1 MSTLANSRP
10 LTPAAS
16 TRKIAAAQ
24 ILVAALISVSIAL
37 YFWVDSRYPALL
49 KKLHSGRNIHV
60 AGLLSFDALMP
71 VTAEMP
77 ASTRIAHT
85 TANWM
90 WTNRIGMTFGICFG
104 AALLTLLPM
113 LPRKRFESAA
123 ANTLLGAVG
132 GVPLGVCA
140 NCVAPIGQSLY
151 QAGAGPGTVLATMIS
166 SPTLNIVVLAML
178 FALFPFSIALLR
190 LAVQLTLIALV
201 PWLTR
206 RVQPSADVA
215 GTVPDVGGWLRPS
228 AGTLKQFLKN
238 LARLAATTIP
248 LMVLAGVLGAVLI
261 DLVPAQDIPNRVTL
275 LGIVLIAIVG
285 TCLPVPIAFDV
296 AAAFVLL
303 TRGVPTPYVVT
314 LLCTLG
320 AFSVYSLLILGR
332 TISWRTAFAVYSAVA
347 LVGSIAGI
355 GTALA
360 QHSL

>member
-1 MSTLANSRP
+1 
-10 LTPAAS
+10 
-16 TRKIAAAQ
+16 
-24 ILVAALISVSIAL
+24 
-37 YFWVDSRYPALL
+37 
-49 KKLHSGRNIHV
+49 
-60 AGLLSFDALMP
+60 
-71 VTAEMP
+71 
-77 ASTRIAHT
+77 
-85 TANWM
+85 
-90 WTNRIGMTFGICFG
+90 
-104 AALLTLLPM
+104 
-113 LPRKRFESAA
+113 
-123 ANTLLGAVG
+123 
-132 GVPLGVCA
+132 VCA

-178 FALFPFSIALLR
+178 FALFPFPIALLR
-190 LAVQLTLIALV
+190 LAVPLALIALV

-206 RVQPSADVA
+206 GVQPSAEIA
-215 GTVPDVGGWLRPS
+215 GIVPVGSGWFRPS

-261 DLVPAQDIPNRVTL
+261 DLVPAQDIPTRVTL

-285 TCLPVPIAFDV
+285 TFLPVPIAFDV

-347 LVGSIAGI
+347 LVGAIAGI